1 VGQRLKVGFAAHLFF
16 DHMHLDHL
24 HAELEER
31 LSSAEPEVE
40 LLACERV
47 AADRLRLV
55 IDHPDGVDL
64 DLCER
69 VTGHLRDVLVHY
81 GLEVSSPGPRRPLTR
96 PDHFRRFLGRRA
108 KLRLRSPR
116 DGRRS
121 LTGELV
127 GASDEEVTMAVGTAG
142 GRERAAAQSGIVSIP
157 YAEINKGN
165 LVEER

>member
-1 VGQRLKVGFAAHLFF
+1 
-16 DHMHLDHL
+16 MHFDHL
-24 HAELEER
+24 HADVEER

-40 LLACERV
+40 LLACQRV
-47 AADRLRLV
+47 GADRLRLV
-55 IDHPDGVDL
+55 IDHPEGVDL

-69 VTGHLRDVLVHY
+69 VTGHLRDLLVDY

-96 PDHFRRFLGRRA
+96 PDHFRRVLGRRA

-116 DGRRS
+116 DGCRS

-127 GASDEEVTMAVGTAG
+127 GASDEEVTMAVGTTG
-142 GRERAAAQSGIVSIP
+142 GPEGVVAQGGIVTIP

-165 LVEER
+165 LVEDR

>member
-1 VGQRLKVGFAAHLFF
+1 VGFAAHLFF
-16 DHMHLDHL
+16 DRMRFDHL
-24 HAELEER
+24 HADIEQR

-47 AADRLRLV
+47 GDRLRLV

-69 VTGHLRDVLVHY
+69 VTGHLRDLLVDR

-116 DGRRS
+116 DGHRS

-127 GASDEEVTMAVGTAG
+127 GASDEEVTVAVGTG
-142 GRERAAAQSGIVSIP
+142 GGPEGAAQSAIVSIP
-157 YAEINKGN
+157 YADINKGN
-165 LVEER
+165 LVEDR